1 VSLIHRGEEHK
12 VGRFKR
18 EERLVIE
25 RHSTFLSREKHRVAT
40 DVLFYQ
46 AERQK
51 HCVIRKA
58 ILGIQ
63 KSIPQFL

>member
-1 VSLIHRGEEHK
+1 MG
-12 VGRFKR
+12 G
-18 EERLVIE
+18 
-25 RHSTFLSREKHRVAT
+25 HSTFLSREEHSIAA

-46 AERQK
+46 AEGQK

-63 KSIPQFL
+63 KSIPQFS